1 MDNFNRGEQDRLDKL
16 PEAIKF
22 VKDKFDSLQKV
33 PVQTFEPVQVD
44 QNNVLDG
51 GGSQANTNAKVR
63 VLTGPTPGYVPTPV
77 REQVPVVEA
86 QNNPF
91 LALRSDGEPSNSV
104 NNNSAFTYVAGTV
117 LIVVLIALFVIVT
130 LGILKLT
137 I

>member
-16 PEAIKF
+16 PEAIKL
-22 VKDKFDSLQKV
+22 VKDKFNGLEKA

-44 QNNVLDG
+44 QNNILDG
-51 GGSQANTNAKVR
+51 GGSQGKSNAKVR
-63 VLTGPTPGYVPTPV
+63 VLTGPTPGYVPTPE
-77 REQVPVVEA
+77 REQIPVVEP

-91 LALRSDGEPSNSV
+91 LALRSDNEPSNFV